1 MMKKN
6 DVLELLREMPDEID
20 ADELMYRLYLKQKLE
35 SAEAAAAA
43 GDIMPHDEVVR
54 QSDAWLK

>member
-1 MMKKN
+1 MKKS

-43 GDIMPHDEVVR
+43 GDIMPHDEVMR

>member
-1 MMKKN
+1 MKKN
-6 DVLELLREMPDEID
+6 DILELLQEMPDEID

-35 SAEAAAAA
+35 SAEAAAAT